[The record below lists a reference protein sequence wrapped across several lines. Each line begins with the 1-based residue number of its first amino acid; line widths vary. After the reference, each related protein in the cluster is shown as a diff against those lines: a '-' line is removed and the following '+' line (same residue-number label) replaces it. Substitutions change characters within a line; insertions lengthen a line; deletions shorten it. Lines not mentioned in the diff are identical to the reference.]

1 MEQYRKRSYTIKAEK
16 IPAGTKVYNYLED
29 SHYTADNIKCIKLIG
44 TVDEEWVVTIEK
56 LVKTYTFAD
65 GRPITSANIP
75 SGVFEIAT
83 IVDGNAETIF
93 AEQVTNQ
100 VQVTTSWGEVLTAN
114 RSGIPHGN
122 GDYIVSANR
131 NGRPDERD
139 QWVVNGLVFEN
150 TYEAV

>member
-1 MEQYRKRSYTIKAEK
+1 MKQYRKRSYTIRAEK

-29 SHYTADNIKCIKLIG
+29 ARYTADSIKCIKLIG
-44 TVDEEWVVTIEK
+44 TVDEESVVTIEK
-56 LVKTYTFAD
+56 LAKTYTFAD
-65 GRPITSANIP
+65 GRPITAANIP

-114 RSGIPHGN
+114 RSGIPHGS

-131 NGRPDERD
+131 NGRPNEQD